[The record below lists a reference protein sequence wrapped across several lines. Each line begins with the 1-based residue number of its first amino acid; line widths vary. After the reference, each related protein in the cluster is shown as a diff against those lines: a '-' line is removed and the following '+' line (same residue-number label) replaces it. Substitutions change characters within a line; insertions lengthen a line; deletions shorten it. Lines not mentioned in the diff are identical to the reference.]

1 MPRSDLEVFD
11 YVQQSDDPLHID
23 YLTYAV
29 FAHDKREWIKH
40 REAQTGQTPDQDAIN
55 AWIANMAD
63 SQFERMRGAAV
74 DVFDE
79 AARDYL
85 AADLE
90 EARESVLRSA
100 IVAEVRAAS
109 SFWKQNGYGVGNG
122 HSRSVDP
129 RGHYR
134 PSFGLR
140 ELVPDGQGH
149 LEHSAAIDCTANGTP
164 RWSEVMPTGRDNLAK
179 NSNHS
184 AAVHSNWIRKPG

>member
-11 YVQQSDDPLHID
+11 YVQQSDDLLHID

-29 FAHDKREWIKH
+29 FAHDKREWIKL

-122 HSRSVDP
+122 HSRSVDL

-149 LEHSAAIDCTANGTP
+149 LEHSVHRQRYAKMVRSNANRTRQFGKKLEP
-164 RWSEVMPTGRDNLAK
+164 FSGGSFQLD
-179 NSNHS
+179 
-184 AAVHSNWIRKPG
+184 